1 VLVVGAGARRGAA
14 HQHRR
19 RTELLE
25 AAYAKGRVQILGND
39 YFAGVQCDGKWILV
53 EGRARITQATREW
66 QTLRAMKH
74 QLAE

>member
-1 VLVVGAGARRGAA
+1 MTRAA
-14 HQHRR
+14 WRSSA
-19 RTELLE
+19 T
-25 AAYAKGRVQILGND
+25 ATSP
-39 YFAGVQCDGKWILV
+39 GVACDGRWILV

>member
-1 VLVVGAGARRGAA
+1 MLVVGAGARRRAA
-14 HQHRR
+14 HQEDAAE
-19 RTELLE
+19 ELLE
-25 AAYAKGRVQILGND
+25 AYVKGRVQILGND